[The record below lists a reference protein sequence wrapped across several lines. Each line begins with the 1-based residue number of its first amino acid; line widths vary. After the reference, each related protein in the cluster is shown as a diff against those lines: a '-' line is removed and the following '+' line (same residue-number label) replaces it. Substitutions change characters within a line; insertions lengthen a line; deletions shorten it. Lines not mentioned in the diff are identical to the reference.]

1 MATSVLPNHGNSSGR
16 SPQEPTD
23 PRPSARLNVAGG
35 RRLTWMLIGI
45 GTIALITAV
54 IYLLPKNSARA
65 GIEKAITHTI
75 KRGDVIVSVIEQGTL
90 ESSENTEVKC
100 RVRGQN
106 TIIWVV
112 EGGSKVKKGDVLI
125 RLDTFA
131 IEEAIDERTKF
142 AHLTRSS
149 AERLKGNL
157 ESAKL
162 AIDEYLEGRFKTQLM
177 TLEKELSVAKSNLR
191 SADDWFRFSGL
202 KKEKGFAGGMEME
215 ERDISRLQAE
225 HAVIAKQTEIEVLK
239 TYTKAEQLE
248 TLKGNLK
255 AAQASYDAESE
266 RAKADA
272 SRRDRA
278 LEEYEF
284 CVIHAPRDGLVI
296 YPSAAQWKDAPDIE
310 EGATVHKDQV
320 LLLMPDLDRMQVKVG
335 IHESIVEK
343 VRPGLSAIV
352 TLPNETLDAKVS
364 TVAAVTR
371 PAGWW
376 TGNVVKY
383 DTIIELKDGNGLKPG
398 MSAEVEVILA
408 KHEDVI
414 KIPVSAVVE
423 TEKGAFCWV
432 KTDSGVKRRLLQL
445 GDSNDV
451 FIVVK
456 DGVAEG
462 DEVILN
468 PLAHIDEAQKEV
480 LKPSGSTNEELE
492 STAKKGKQTKQNEKS
507 TGKVE
512 K

>member
-1 MATSVLPNHGNSSGR
+1 M
-16 SPQEPTD
+16 
-23 PRPSARLNVAGG
+23 
-35 RRLTWMLIGI
+35 WMIIGI
-45 GTIALITAV
+45 GSIALIVAV
-54 IYLLPKNSARA
+54 LYLVPKDSARA
-65 GIEKAITHTI
+65 GIEKAITHKI
-75 KRGDVIVSVIEQGTL
+75 KRGNVIISVIEQGTL

-106 TIIWVV
+106 TIIYVV
-112 EGGSKVKKGDVLI
+112 EGGTKVKKGDVLI

-162 AIDEYLEGRFKTQLM
+162 AINEYLEGRYKTQLM
-177 TLEKELSVAKSNLR
+177 TLEKELSVTKSNLR
-191 SADDWFRFSGL
+191 SADDWIRFSAL
-202 KKEKGFAGGMEME
+202 KKEKGFVGGMEME
-215 ERDISRLQAE
+215 QRAITRLRAK
-225 HAVIAKQTEIEVLK
+225 HALIAKQTEIDVLK
-239 TYTKAEQLE
+239 NFTKAEQLE

-255 AAQASYDAESE
+255 AAQASFDAESE

-284 CVIHAPRDGLVI
+284 CIIKAPRDGLVI
-296 YPSAAQWKDAPDIE
+296 YPSAAQWKGAPDIE

-320 LLLMPDLDRMQVKVG
+320 LLLMPDLNKMQVKVG
-335 IHESIVEK
+335 IHESIVDK
-343 VRPGLSAIV
+343 VGPGLAAIV

-364 TVAAVTR
+364 SVAAVTR

-383 DTIIELKDGNGLKPG
+383 DTIIELKDGKGLKPG

-408 KHEDVI
+408 KHENVI

-432 KTDSGVKRRLLQL
+432 KTASGVKRRLLQL
-445 GDSNDV
+445 GDTNDV

-456 DGVAEG
+456 GGVAEG

-468 PLAHIDEAQKEV
+468 PLAHIDEAQQEV
-480 LKPSGSTNEELE
+480 LQPSGSTNEELE
-492 STAKKGKQTKQNEKS
+492 STTEKGKQANQGEKS
-507 TGKVE
+507 TGKDA

>member
-1 MATSVLPNHGNSSGR
+1 MATSVLPNHGNSSGHL
-16 SPQEPTD
+16 PQEPDTQQPNSLIKID
-23 PRPSARLNVAGG
+23 SG
-35 RRLTWMLIGI
+35 RRIMWLMVGLGSAALSVAIFFLI
-45 GTIALITAV
+45 
-54 IYLLPKNSARA
+54 PNDSAQT
-65 GIEKAITHTI
+65 GIEKAITHQI
-75 KRGDVIVSVIEQGTL
+75 KRGNVIVSVIEQGTL

-112 EGGSKVKKGDVLI
+112 EGGTKVKKGDVLV

-202 KKEKGFAGGMEME
+202 KKEKGFTGGMEME
-215 ERDISRLQAE
+215 EREIARLQAK

-239 TYTKAEQLE
+239 NFTKAEQLE

-255 AAQASYDAESE
+255 AAQASYNAESE

-278 LEEYEF
+278 VEEYAF
-284 CVIHAPRDGLVI
+284 CVIKAPRDGLVI
-296 YPSAAQWKDAPDIE
+296 YPSAAQWKEAPDIE

-343 VRPGLSAIV
+343 VRPGLSATV
-352 TLPNETLDAKVS
+352 SLPNETLEANVS
-364 TVAAVTR
+364 SVAAVTR

-383 DTIIELKDGNGLKPG
+383 DTIIELKDGHGLKPG

-414 KIPVSAVVE
+414 KIPVSAVIE
-423 TEKGAFCWV
+423 TEKGTFCWV
-432 KTDSGVKRRLLQL
+432 KTESGVKRRLLQL
-445 GDSNDV
+445 GDSNDI

-468 PLAHIDEAQKEV
+468 PLAHIDAAQKEV
-480 LKPSGSTNEELE
+480 LKPSGNQNKEESSAE
-492 STAKKGKQTKQNEKS
+492 EGIGVKPTAKS
-507 TGKVE
+507 TGKIG